1 MKRYVSLNNLSRFW
15 YNLKSK
21 LSQKVDKI
29 DGKGLSTNDFT
40 NAYKDEV
47 NSISTIKTDINNI
60 KTTLSGYEWAVS
72 EKELVLTNEEWNT
85 LNSSN
90 DVTRD
95 VHSEDIDALFAKT
108 LRLHKQGSDFEQYY
122 LNIAGDV
129 RTVYP
134 SQSDVDEVY
143 WSSPVLHKDNRL
155 FVLTVRTEHP
165 LDYNQGSIQITKTYL
180 T

>member
-108 LRLHKQGSDFEQYY
+108 LRLHKQGSDFE
-122 LNIAGDV
+122 
-129 RTVYP
+129 
-134 SQSDVDEVY
+134 
-143 WSSPVLHKDNRL
+143 
-155 FVLTVRTEHP
+155 
-165 LDYNQGSIQITKTYL
+165 
-180 T
+180 